1 MTAEKIAKDFTFKLF
16 RHCEA
21 ALGASRSNL
30 RPNLD
35 CFAPF
40 HFLTHLLAMTID
52 YDYFKSEIP
61 EKIAISHLCAKIAKF
76 FAVILAFQWQQRDRS
91 SRFILHIKPTF
102 AKFAPVKH

>member
-76 FAVILAFQWQQRDRS
+76 
-91 SRFILHIKPTF
+91 
-102 AKFAPVKH
+102 APVKH